1 MRRKPIELAKH
12 LSVEELEQRYKSAM
26 DTKEVRRW
34 HALWL
39 IARGRSISDTARIVG
54 MHRYTVR
61 DILKRY
67 NARGAEGT
75 LDRRSMNAGQPP
87 RLNPEQQGR
96 LREALR
102 GPAPDAGLWTGPK
115 VAQWIAHE
123 TGRPAPKKLGLQY
136 LKRIKARLVAPR
148 RRHTKAATKEE
159 QEAWQAAFSRYL
171 EGERLRALL
180 VGATLEVWAQDE
192 ARLGLKPVVRR
203 VWVVDSQRP
212 LARTHHKYEW
222 LYVYAFV
229 HPSTGRTFWLILPTV
244 DTELMSVALEEFAR
258 AFGLGPRRRV
268 VLVIDQ
274 AGWHISAGLRI
285 PEGISL
291 FELPPYTPELQPA
304 ERLWPLLN
312 ESIANDALDS
322 LDALEARLSTRC
334 VALLERPHV
343 IKALARYHWWPQA
356 A

>member
-1 MRRKPIELAKH
+1 MRPKPIELAKH
-12 LSVEELEQRYKSAM
+12 LSVEELEQRYKSAT
-26 DTKEVRRW
+26 DAKEVRRW

-39 IARGRSISDTARIVG
+39 IAQGRSLSDTARIVG

-67 NARGAEGT
+67 NARGSDAT
-75 LDRRSMNAGQPP
+75 LDRRSGNRGRPP
-87 RLNPEQQGR
+87 RLNAEQRGR
-96 LREALR
+96 LHEALR
-102 GPAPDAGLWTGPK
+102 GPAPDGGLWTGPK
-115 VAQWIAHE
+115 VAEWIAHE
-123 TGRPAPKKLGLQY
+123 TRRPAPKKLGLQY
-136 LKRIKARLVAPR
+136 LRRIGARLVAPR
-148 RRHTKAATKEE
+148 RRHTKAATDDE

-171 EGERLRALL
+171 EGERQRALL
-180 VGATLEVWAQDE
+180 VGAQLEVWAQDE

-203 VWVVDSQRP
+203 VWVVGRERP

-222 LYVYAFV
+222 LYVYGFV

-244 DTELMSVALEEFAR
+244 STEMMSLALEEFAR
-258 AFGLGPRRRV
+258 AFGLGARKRV

-274 AGWHISAGLRI
+274 AGWHISAELRV

-291 FELPPYTPELQPA
+291 FPVLPYTPELQPA

-312 ESIANDALDS
+312 ESIANEPLDS

-334 VALLERPHV
+334 VALLDRPHI